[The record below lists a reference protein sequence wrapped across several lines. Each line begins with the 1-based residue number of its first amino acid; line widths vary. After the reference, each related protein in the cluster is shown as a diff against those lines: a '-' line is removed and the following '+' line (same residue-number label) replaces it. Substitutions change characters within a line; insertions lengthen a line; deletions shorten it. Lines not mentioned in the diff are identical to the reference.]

1 MGVVGGSTVRAF
13 GEGLWIETY
22 SWEAKVTLFITTS
35 RGSWL
40 PGSQSNLWRPL
51 SPPGM
56 VVILQAHSSPEDN
69 CFWYGKNNLVKRT
82 GACYVFLSLSLFLS
96 LFTKERMGGKKER
109 VLWKVL
115 IHQKTRVKRE
125 QYAPFWLF
133 SSLPLFF
140 SFFPGVWRCEET
152 SFDQLWQS
160 LGHVKRVARK
170 TLPIHAR
177 QKCS

>member
-1 MGVVGGSTVRAF
+1 MQAQPGTGWERHGSGRRHYGEVF

-40 PGSQSNLWRPL
+40 PGSQSDLWRPL
-51 SPPGM
+51 SPPGT

-69 CFWYGKNNLVKRT
+69 CFWYGKNNLVKRD
-82 GACYVFLSLSLFLS
+82 GKCCFFFFFFFLF
-96 LFTKERMGGKKER
+96 FCQWKNEKIKKKER
-109 VLWKVL
+109 ALWKVL

-140 SFFPGVWRCEET
+140 SFFPWRLEMWRNVFWSALTEPGPCEE
-152 SFDQLWQS
+152 
-160 LGHVKRVARK
+160 GG
-170 TLPIHAR
+170 
-177 QKCS
+177 

>member
-1 MGVVGGSTVRAF
+1 MQALPGTGWERHGSGRRLYGEVF

-40 PGSQSNLWRPL
+40 PGSQSDLWGPR
-51 SPPGM
+51 SPPGT
-56 VVILQAHSSPEDN
+56 VVILHLRIIVFDMAKTIWWNTMGNAVFSFFCQ
-69 CFWYGKNNLVKRT
+69 WKNEKI
-82 GACYVFLSLSLFLS
+82 
-96 LFTKERMGGKKER
+96 KKKER
-109 VLWKVL
+109 ALWNVL

-140 SFFPGVWRCEET
+140 SFFPWRLEMWRNVFWSTLTEPGPCEE
-152 SFDQLWQS
+152 
-160 LGHVKRVARK
+160 GG
-170 TLPIHAR
+170 
-177 QKCS
+177 